1 VREVLSNPPLV
12 NSDELRRHSG
22 WFVALGIVLIIL
34 GVIALAYDAF
44 TTIASVLVFGWLL
57 MIGGVIEIV
66 HGFQT
71 HRWGGFFLH
80 LLAGLLFL
88 VAGLLFV
95 ANPLAGALSLTL
107 FLGAFFLVG
116 GVFEIIGAVRLRAPH
131 WAWAVLG
138 GLITAVLGLML
149 WGQWPGSGLWFIGF
163 AVGISM
169 IFRGWAWVMLGIMAR
184 GAGGVI
190 GKTQAA

>member
-1 VREVLSNPPLV
+1 MLSNPPLV
-12 NSDELRRHSG
+12 NSDELRRYSG
-22 WFVALGIVLIIL
+22 WFVGLGIGLIIL
-34 GVIALAYDAF
+34 GVTALAYNVF
-44 TTIASVLVFGWLL
+44 TTIASVVVFGWLL

-88 VAGLLFV
+88 VVGLVFFV
-95 ANPLAGALSLTL
+95 NPLAGAVSLTL
-107 FLGAFFLVG
+107 VLGAFFLVG
-116 GVFEIIGAVRLRAPH
+116 GVFEIIGSIRLRAPH

-149 WGQWPGSGLWFIGF
+149 FAQWPSSGLWFIGF

-169 IFRGWAWVMLGIMAR
+169 IFRGWAWVMLGMLAR
-184 GAGGVI
+184 SAGGAI
-190 GKTQAA
+190 GKTHAA

>member
-1 VREVLSNPPLV
+1 MLSNPPLV

-34 GVIALAYDAF
+34 GVIALAYNAF

-88 VAGLLFV
+88 VAGLVFFT
-95 ANPLAGALSLTL
+95 NPLAGALSLTL
-107 FLGAFFLVG
+107 LLGAFFLVG
-116 GVFEIIGAVRLRAPH
+116 GVFEIVGAVRLRAPH

-149 WGQWPGSGLWFIGF
+149 WAQWPSSGLWFIGF

-169 IFRGWAWVMLGIMAR
+169 IFRGWAWVMLGMMAR
-184 GAGGVI
+184 GAERVI
-190 GKTQAA
+190 GKPHAA